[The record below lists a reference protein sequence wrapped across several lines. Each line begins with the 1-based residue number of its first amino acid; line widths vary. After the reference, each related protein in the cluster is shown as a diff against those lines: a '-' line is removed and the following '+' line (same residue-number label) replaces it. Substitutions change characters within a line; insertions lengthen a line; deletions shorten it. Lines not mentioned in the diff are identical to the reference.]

1 MPTTMINEYE
11 RRLQRSIQK
20 LTIPAWYNEANVWSL
35 SSPHTASK
43 SSIAVAQPIPIQTQR
58 DQSYRTPEIVHVR
71 RPHSYRSCRSSLA
84 TSPSP
89 SIHSWHPNHMPDGLN
104 LSLLMPMS
112 ARRRHKYEKGIERVS
127 KSSHWYQ
134 PTRLTPHRTNDQ
146 AGRRRWS
153 FLAGNRQHSIVAVR
167 RPRAT

>member
-1 MPTTMINEYE
+1 MIDEYE

-20 LTIPAWYNEANVWSL
+20 LTIPAWYNEANA
-35 SSPHTASK
+35 SSASK
-43 SSIAVAQPIPIQTQR
+43 SSIAVPQPPTLIHTAR

-89 SIHSWHPNHMPDGLN
+89 SIHSWHPNHMADGLN
-104 LSLLMPMS
+104 FSLLMPTS
-112 ARRRHKYEKGIERVS
+112 SRRHRKYEKGIERVS

-134 PTRLTPHRTNDQ
+134 PTRLTPHRTNGQ
-146 AGRRRWS
+146 AGRRFP
-153 FLAGNRQHSIVAVR
+153 FLSSMAR
-167 RPRAT
+167 